1 MADKSENPMRQI
13 RVEKLVLNISV
24 GESGDRLTRAAKEQ
38 LTEQQPVFSK
48 ARMTIRQWS
57 VRRNEKIACH
67 VTVRG
72 EKAED
77 ACGGTGGD
85 PGEGPQGQG
94 VRAAQEELR
103 AQRQLRLRHHR
114 RSALQRCAG
123 AVEFQLSPAVEEEEH
138 IDLGIKYDPGTGIY
152 GMDFYV
158 HLSRPGSRVKNRKL
172 KVGKVGAAHKLKKE
186 DGMKWFQTK
195 YDGILLN

>member
-1 MADKSENPMRQI
+1 MADKSEILGGTASQVKKTM
-13 RVEKLVLNISV
+13 
-24 GESGDRLTRAAKEQ
+24 D
-38 LTEQQPVFSK
+38 QPV
-48 ARMTIRQWS
+48 ALPQATGAADGAAAGLQQGADDDPPVERAPQR
-57 VRRNEKIACH
+57 
-67 VTVRG
+67 
-72 EKAED
+72 ED
-77 ACGGTGGD
+77 RVPRHRD

-103 AQRQLRLRHHR
+103 TQRQLRLRHHR
-114 RSALQRCAG
+114 RSAWGNLEPVA
-123 AVEFQLSPAVEEEEH
+123 EH

>member
-24 GESGDRLTRAAKEQ
+24 GESGDRLTRAAKVLEQ

-72 EKAED
+72 EKAEEILEK
-77 ACGGTGGD
+77 GLKVK
-85 PGEGPQGQG
+85 EY
-94 VRAAQEELR
+94 ELR
-103 AQRQLRLRHHR
+103 KKNFARNG
-114 RSALQRCAG
+114 SFG
-123 AVEFQLSPAVEEEEH
+123 FGITEH

-158 HLSRPGSRVKNRKL
+158 HLSRPGGRVQYRKL
-172 KVGKVGAAHKLKKE
+172 RQGKVGASHRLRKE